1 MESREV
7 IVVGGG
13 PAGATAARLL
23 ALAGADVLLLE
34 SSALPRTKA
43 CGDCLSPETGR
54 LLGRLGLGELTTAF
68 DHARLA
74 GWRIVAHDGS
84 EMRASFAD
92 IGDGDERITTAIA
105 APRAL
110 LDMALVDAAR
120 RAGVEVR
127 TDTRVLD
134 VNIARTGPAL
144 RVRAPAGEQRMRA
157 RLLIGA
163 DGLRSIV
170 ARRLALVRRPPRLR
184 KVSLSAHVRNVR
196 RMGAFGELHL
206 EAGCCVGIAPV
217 NRSAS
222 ICNLTIVLASGSALE
237 RDATRSRDERLSHVA
252 RNVLARMPRLRGRCD
267 EMELVHDPA
276 LTHVWMTSG
285 PFDVPVRR
293 VLEEGV
299 ALAGDAAG
307 YYDPFTGQG
316 IYQAMASAER
326 LADVAATA
334 LRRAGPVSSASL
346 GGYAAA
352 HARLVRGPRRVQHLV
367 EWVTS
372 RGAIAPR
379 AIRMLARNA
388 SLRSTLLGVT
398 GDVLPAS
405 ALLQPRYALHAV
417 HALVRN
423 P

>member
-23 ALAGADVLLLE
+23 ALSGVDVLLLE
-34 SSALPRTKA
+34 SCALPRAKA

-54 LLGRLGLGELTTAF
+54 LLARLGLGELTTSL

-84 EMRASFAD
+84 EMRASFSD
-92 IGDGDERITTAIA
+92 IGDGDDRVATAIA
-105 APRAL
+105 ARRAL
-110 LDMALVDAAR
+110 LDMALIDAAQ

-127 TDTRVLD
+127 TRTRVLD
-134 VNIARTGPAL
+134 VETTRTGPIL
-144 RVRAPAGEQRMRA
+144 RVRASHGEQRLRA

-163 DGLRSIV
+163 DGLRSVV

-184 KVSLSAHVRNVR
+184 KWSLSAHVRNVR
-196 RMGAFGELHL
+196 GVDAFGELHL
-206 EAGCCVGIAPV
+206 ADGCCVGMAPV
-217 NRSAS
+217 DRDAAV
-222 ICNLTIVLASGSALE
+222 CNLTIVLASGAISGSGDAL
-237 RDATRSRDERLSHVA
+237 TRDERLS
-252 RNVLARMPRLRGRCD
+252 RLARSVVELMPCLRGRFD
-267 EMELVHDPA
+267 EMEVVPDPA
-276 LTHVWMTSG
+276 AAHTWMTSG
-285 PFDVPVRR
+285 PFDMPLRR
-293 VLEEGV
+293 VVDEGV

-326 LADVAATA
+326 LADVAAVA
-334 LRRAGPVSSASL
+334 LRRTGPVSRASL
-346 GGYAAA
+346 DGYAAA
-352 HARLVRGPRRVQHLV
+352 HAQLVRGPRYVQHVV

-372 RGAIAPR
+372 RRLVAPR

-388 SLRSTLLGVT
+388 SLRSTLLAVT
-398 GDVLPAS
+398 GDVLPAT
-405 ALLQPRYALHAV
+405 ALLQPRHAV
-417 HALVRN
+417 HAAHALVRN